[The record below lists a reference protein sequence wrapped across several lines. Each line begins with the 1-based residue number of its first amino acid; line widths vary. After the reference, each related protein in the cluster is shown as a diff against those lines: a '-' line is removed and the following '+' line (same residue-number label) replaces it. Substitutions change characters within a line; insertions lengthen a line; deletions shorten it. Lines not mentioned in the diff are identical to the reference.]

1 MQPSFTQPLSYLF
14 IILLAN
20 FLKRVGL
27 FEKDD
32 FKVLAKITINVTLP
46 AAIIASFDSFTMDYT
61 LMVLIF
67 YGLLANIILMVV
79 SYWAMR
85 KESNHLKAYAMLN
98 GSTYNIGNFS
108 FPFIQG
114 LFGAP
119 GLVVAALFDMG
130 NAIMTTGFT
139 YSFATSTAGGI
150 RPRPKD
156 LTKKLFESVPFDT
169 YLVMLFLAALH
180 LRLPSVLSQSALL
193 IGKANSVVAMFMI
206 GLMMDI
212 RFERKWLKDSM
223 KILSIRLIGAIVFSA
238 AIWYLTSWN
247 NVAKITLTLLFFSP
261 ISTVSAAFTERCT
274 HDGRLA
280 SFTSSLS
287 VMISI
292 FIYMFLIPF
301 LTA

>member
-1 MQPSFTQPLSYLF
+1 MQQSFTQPLSFLF
-14 IILLAN
+14 IIILAN
-20 FLKRVGL
+20 FLKRIGL

-61 LMVLIF
+61 LMVLVF

-150 RPRPKD
+150 RPSPKD
-156 LTKKLFESVPFDT
+156 LTKKLFESAPFDT
-169 YLVMLFLAALH
+169 YLVMLLLAALNI
-180 LRLPSVLSQSALL
+180 RLPSVLSQSALL
-193 IGKANSVVAMFMI
+193 IGKANSVVALFMI

-212 RFERKWLKDSM
+212 RFERKWIKDSM
-223 KILSIRLIGAIVFSA
+223 KILFIRLIGAIAFSA
-238 AIWYLTSWN
+238 AIWYLTPLN